1 MTVRLNRRSM
11 VTLMGVAPA
20 YLLLPLRRF
29 ATIWKG
35 ETQGTTPAQPQTMA
49 AKGYRCPPCG
59 LDCDKIIFD
68 KPGVCPNC
76 GMKLI
81 PADGSG
87 SGLKTVAVLVFNGV
101 QIIDFSGP
109 WEVFGAAGF
118 LVHSV
123 AEKLD
128 PVTTVFGEKLV
139 PDFTFENAPKA
150 DILLVPGG
158 GVDGPMSNP
167 RVIEWIQANAKET
180 SHVLSVCNGSYLLGQ
195 AGLLAGLPATA
206 TYRLID
212 GLREFKATPVRD
224 QRYVDNGKI
233 ITTAGLTSGID
244 GALHLVSKI
253 LGTGRAQSV
262 ALAIEYHWEPDSHSF
277 VRAALADRNLPGGWS
292 TGKLQIDGVE
302 ADVILTE
309 GDRDRWQTKY
319 LVSKPN
325 SPAEILDALRTRLSA
340 GTSYVE
346 STAFTV
352 IPPRSGEADVRWTLI
367 DQEKVSWRGSA
378 AAEPAANEKGKFVLT
393 LSIGREPLVRKNLVN
408 AKQSNDGKKAKD
420 GSNE

>member
-20 YLLLPLRRF
+20 YLLLPFRRF
-29 ATIWKG
+29 ATIWRG
-35 ETQGTTPAQPQTMA
+35 ETQATTPAEPQTMA
-49 AKGYRCPPCG
+49 AKAYRCPPCG

-81 PADGSG
+81 PAEGNNG
-87 SGLKTVAVLVFNGV
+87 ITTVAVLVFNGV

-118 LVHSV
+118 LVHTV

-158 GVDGPMSNP
+158 GVNGPMANP
-167 RVIEWIQANAKET
+167 RVIEWIQANAKQT
-180 SHVLSVCNGSYLLGQ
+180 SHVFSVCNGSYLLGQ

-206 TYRLID
+206 TYPLIE
-212 GLREFKATPVRD
+212 GLRNFKATPVRD

-233 ITTAGLTSGID
+233 ITAAGLTSGID

-253 LGTGRAQSV
+253 LGTGEAQSV
-262 ALAIEYHWEPDSHSF
+262 ALRLEYRWEPDSHFF

-292 TGKLQIDGVE
+292 AGKLQIDGVQ
-302 ADVILTE
+302 ADLLLTE
-309 GDRDRWQTKY
+309 GDRDHWQTKY

-325 SPAEILDALRTRLSA
+325 SPAEIIDALRTSLSA
-340 GTSYVE
+340 SASRVEGTALNVIPRKGDEPEVRWAYVE
-346 STAFTV
+346 
-352 IPPRSGEADVRWTLI
+352 
-367 DQEKVSWRGSA
+367 QEKHGWKGSA
-378 AAEPAANEKGKFVLT
+378 VAEPAPNEKGKFVLT
-393 LSIGREPLVRKNLVN
+393 IKIGR
-408 AKQSNDGKKAKD
+408 A
-420 GSNE
+420 